1 MKNLKI
7 RAKLLVT
14 FMLIIVLFCGTVAIA
29 IYGLQRNAA
38 KYTEFYNVGYQVTN
52 KVMNMRRGLQI
63 IVKDVAFITIES
75 NADKVQEYRDDIEKE
90 LKLLEENATW
100 LGEKFTSNP
109 ELLNEFYA
117 NIQAAVNMQESVIK
131 MSETDMKTAQQMLLE
146 EYQPMLTKAVDSLIE
161 ISNEVEAGADSD
173 YNETVEL
180 QDLLVAAQLA
190 MAGGALVITI
200 VLSLYLTRS
209 ITKPLRELEKAAGK
223 IVNGQ
228 FDISVTYK
236 SRDELGNLADAFR
249 NMAVVLETVIS
260 DASRLLSEMANGNFD
275 VRTKAEERY
284 VGSLQGLLQS
294 IRKLNRDLSMT
305 LGQINNSADQ
315 VASGSGQVSNGAQA
329 LAQGATEQA
338 ASVEELAATITNI
351 SHQVKST
358 ADNALEAK
366 AQSGTAS
373 NEVEECNRQM
383 QDMMAAMEE
392 ITRTSNEI
400 DKIIKTIEDIAFQTN
415 ILALNAAVEAARAGT
430 AGKGFAVVAE
440 EVRTL
445 AGKSSA
451 ASKNTAELIESSIK
465 AVSRG
470 TQIAGSTAE
479 SLVRVVDQVRTVSD
493 NVDKIA
499 NAAEEQAGAIE
510 QVTLGVD
517 QISSVVQ
524 TNSATSEECAAASE
538 ELSNQASRM
547 REMLSI
553 YNLGNSSQT
562 AVRSSSGFSSS
573 SSANEQVISLGD
585 GFGKY

>member
-415 ILALNAAVEAARAGT
+415 ILALNASVEAARAGT
-430 AGKGFAVVAE
+430 AGKGFSVVAQ
-440 EVRTL
+440 EVRNLASKSTEAAQDTNTL
-445 AGKSSA
+445 VSRSIQDVKVGAESTDMAVSAMQLINGCVQSIKSLMDEISA
-451 ASKNTAELIESSIK
+451 ASAQQSEMIVLVERGIK
-465 AVSRG
+465 
-470 TQIAGSTAE
+470 E
-479 SLVRVVDQVRTVSD
+479 
-493 NVDKIA
+493 
-499 NAAEEQAGAIE
+499 
-510 QVTLGVD
+510 
-517 QISSVVQ
+517 ISHVVQ
-524 TNSATSEECAAASE
+524 TNAASAE
-538 ELSNQASRM
+538 DSAAVSKELSGQARALNQLISRF
-547 REMLSI
+547 R
-553 YNLGNSSQT
+553 
-562 AVRSSSGFSSS
+562 
-573 SSANEQVISLGD
+573 IS
-585 GFGKY
+585 